1 MTPAPPRRI
10 FFAGPMNSHAHRLR
24 RKSVIR
30 SVSSV
35 HAADRAFPILPP
47 FLRIRT
53 RLFLRFPGLLLHP
66 IVPGLVIRFS
76 AFVSLIR
83 CRLTPALRLTSPFLL
98 CSRFRRTFPFPL
110 RSAFP
115 LVRTLMRAPGAG
127 KLRIFSRR
135 KSRRARAF
143 FRFLPLSSRYGNKF
157 HIFPPRF
164 DVKNRAAIVQL

>member
-10 FFAGPMNSHAHRLR
+10 FFAGPMNSHAHCLR

-35 HAADRAFPILPP
+35 HAADRAFPPRPALRTVPACAPVSAYSHPPVPTLPRLDHP
-47 FLRIRT
+47 LRRGS
-53 RLFLRFPGLLLHP
+53 LSHFGALS
-66 IVPGLVIRFS
+66 RFS
-76 AFVSLIR
+76 FAPTL
-83 CRLTPALRLTSPFLL
+83 RLTPVSSVRA
-98 CSRFRRTFPFPL
+98 
-110 RSAFP
+110 AFS
-115 LVRTLMRAPGAG
+115 LVCMLNPAPGAG